1 MRPLFNFTLALAG
14 GLLLVQ
20 LTVHTLRDRA
30 TRKPAA
36 VEMASALRSSATVCA
51 LRSSATA
58 SAPALSL
65 SKGLA

>member
-1 MRPLFNFTLALAG
+1 MRPLFNFALALAG

-36 VEMASALRSSATVCA
+36 VAMAVLPPAPLTPAVLHPKKSS
-51 LRSSATA
+51 
-58 SAPALSL
+58 
-65 SKGLA
+65 

>member
-30 TRKPAA
+30 IRKPAA
-36 VEMASALRSSATVCA
+36 VAMAVLP
-51 LRSSATA
+51 
-58 SAPALSL
+58 SAPLMPAILLPEKS
-65 SKGLA
+65 S